1 MTKVYS
7 EDNMVQ
13 ISLNIE
19 EAEMIKDILSEYLS
33 DLRMEI
39 ADTDRKNFR
48 EELKK
53 KEVLLKDLLQQLKT
67 D

>member
-39 ADTDRKNFR
+39 ADTDRKDFR

-53 KEVLLKDLLQQLKT
+53 KEVFLKDLLQQLKT